1 MAGIS
6 RCLCLLSLL
15 SGALPMWGC
24 ADSNPTSPVSDP
36 YQVVTISDLH
46 FNPLYDPTLYSDLVE
61 VDPSHWADIFQMSH
75 VLTPTGDGT
84 DTNYPLLVITLGD
97 VKQHMRASPVVLF
110 TGDMLGH
117 NIPENF
123 SCAYN
128 NVKLPPANC
137 PPLSQTATAAMQQFV
152 DKTFAFVAAQIRAS
166 VGNVPVIYVPGNIDT
181 YQVSGMG
188 PDSNFLMNNAAT
200 VYNQLLNG
208 GVEQQ
213 TFWSTFTSDGYYSAE
228 PLGSQLRIIGLNS
241 NSFVAAAPSSIEAA
255 TEIGWLN
262 SQLASAQDS
271 HQKVWI
277 LMHVPPGANSQG
289 MAGDT
294 PGQLNE
300 DNVSMNWDPD
310 IQAWFMSTIEK
321 YPGVV
326 TLVLA
331 GHTHMDEFRILPSG
345 NAIEQLPG
353 ISPCFGNN
361 PAYKILTIAQDSLVP
376 TDYQSFSYDLS
387 GVPTPTHF
395 QNLYQFSTAYGSTG
409 TLDSSFQE
417 LYPQLLRGG
426 SERNSYTYYYA
437 SGSTAVNPQENVPWN
452 PINTGNW
459 PIFSCTIGQ
468 VDKRGYLACVDT
480 D

>member
-24 ADSNPTSPVSDP
+24 ADSNPISPVSDP

-46 FNPLYDPTLYSDLVE
+46 FNPLYDPTLYSALVE
-61 VDPSHWADIFQMSH
+61 ADPSQWADIFQMSH
-75 VLTPTGDGT
+75 VLTPTGGGT

-137 PPLSQTATAAMQQFV
+137 PPLSQTATTAMQQFV

-181 YQVSGMG
+181 YQVAGMG

-200 VYNQLLNG
+200 IYNQLLNG

-213 TFWSTFTSDGYYSAE
+213 TFWSTVHE
-228 PLGSQLRIIGLNS
+228 R
-241 NSFVAAAPSSIEAA
+241 
-255 TEIGWLN
+255 
-262 SQLASAQDS
+262 
-271 HQKVWI
+271 WI
-277 LMHVPPGANSQG
+277 LFSRAAGVAVAGNRSEFQFICGRRTKQYRGRDGNRLAEFATCLCTRFPSEGVDFDACATGSEFPGHGGRYARSTERRQRLDELG
-289 MAGDT
+289 
-294 PGQLNE
+294 PG
-300 DNVSMNWDPD
+300 
-310 IQAWFMSTIEK
+310 

-326 TLVLA
+326 HVHDREVPGC
-331 GHTHMDEFRILPSG
+331 GHLGARR
-345 NAIEQLPG
+345 
-353 ISPCFGNN
+353 
-361 PAYKILTIAQDSLVP
+361 AYAH
-376 TDYQSFSYDLS
+376 
-387 GVPTPTHF
+387 G
-395 QNLYQFSTAYGSTG
+395 
-409 TLDSSFQE
+409 
-417 LYPQLLRGG
+417 
-426 SERNSYTYYYA
+426 
-437 SGSTAVNPQENVPWN
+437 
-452 PINTGNW
+452 
-459 PIFSCTIGQ
+459 
-468 VDKRGYLACVDT
+468 
-480 D
+480 